1 MSPASLAPP
10 TSASA
15 RHAHCSFGLI
25 VTGKGERDFLPQL
38 FGVLMLAAGCSF
50 KVLAFT
56 GQRGAITSPRKQLR
70 MVGTGKT
77 IPDRDAAEIGLP
89 ARRHLLAAP
98 HHFVLLIDD
107 LESNRRLQIGE
118 IFARYRAA
126 LTTLCPQVGDRAGV
140 HFFANMLE
148 AYYFAHSAAVHQA
161 LGRLVL
167 PGDWL
172 GDVEEIEH
180 PKNRLKEL
188 HPGFDERAAGAK
200 IVPLLDLRHILANP
214 ATCAFLRSLMAWC
227 VKQLRA
233 HGQIYDEALPGWFQL
248 PTGKRAELTDG
259 Q

>member
-10 TSASA
+10 TSASASASA

-126 LTTLCPQVGDRAGV
+126 LTTLCPQVVDRAGV

-161 LGRLVL
+161 VRPSAGWSCLAIGWATSRKSSIPKTGSKNCIPVLMSVL
-167 PGDWL
+167 PA
-172 GDVEEIEH
+172 
-180 PKNRLKEL
+180 PKLC
-188 HPGFDERAAGAK
+188 PF
-200 IVPLLDLRHILANP
+200 
-214 ATCAFLRSLMAWC
+214 
-227 VKQLRA
+227 
-233 HGQIYDEALPGWFQL
+233 
-248 PTGKRAELTDG
+248 
-259 Q
+259 